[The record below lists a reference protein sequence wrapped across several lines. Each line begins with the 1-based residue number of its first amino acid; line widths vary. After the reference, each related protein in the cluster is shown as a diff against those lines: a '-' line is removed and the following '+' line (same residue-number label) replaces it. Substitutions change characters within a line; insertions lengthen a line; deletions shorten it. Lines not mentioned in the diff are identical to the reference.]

1 MHFHEARDENPHLE
15 LRLQTVN
22 RQKEILGDTPIRR
35 SVPLEIP
42 CRTWRIFVI
51 AVRGDEYLAVRD
63 SRGRELGKQ
72 PHAVGSRRIVGRRT
86 AKDVVRDILRIEREE
101 LRLNTALLVR
111 VPCEWQQHP
120 DDAGTGFVAVR

>member
-1 MHFHEARDENPHLE
+1 MRQSRTLRKRRFDLKIPRNSVKLLTGFVLPNKDISPFNVHFHEARDENPHLE

-63 SRGRELGKQ
+63 SRWRELGKQ
-72 PHAVGSRRIVGRRT
+72 PHAVGSRRI
-86 AKDVVRDILRIEREE
+86 
-101 LRLNTALLVR
+101 
-111 VPCEWQQHP
+111 
-120 DDAGTGFVAVR
+120 